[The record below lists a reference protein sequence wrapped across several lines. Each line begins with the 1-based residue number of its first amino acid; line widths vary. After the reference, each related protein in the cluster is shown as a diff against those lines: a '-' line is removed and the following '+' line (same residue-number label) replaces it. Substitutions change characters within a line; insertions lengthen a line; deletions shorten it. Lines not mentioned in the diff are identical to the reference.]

1 MSFQGMWRP
10 LRAGLAAAAALAA
23 VGVGGWQFGVID
35 ATRPPSMV
43 VLRTPPP
50 PTVEVDTARLVG
62 QPVHV
67 VLAQLRR
74 LGLEPRL
81 VWVTSGAHAPGTA
94 LSVQPGGRLLP
105 GTIAVVTAAAQF
117 VQQGDQNGGAGAE
130 PGGGGN
136 GGGDGG
142 GDGNGGGGGGPLT
155 NPPRVNFPLCWFG
168 PGPRSGANR
177 TTAFRPGILP
187 PAGKRG

>member
-1 MSFQGMWRP
+1 MP
-10 LRAGLAAAAALAA
+10 L
-23 VGVGGWQFGVID
+23 
-35 ATRPPSMV
+35 
-43 VLRTPPP
+43 
-50 PTVEVDTARLVG
+50 ARLAWSF
-62 QPVHV
+62 PERHH
-67 VLAQLRR
+67 RR
-74 LGLEPRL
+74 PSRWTPRDWSANQSTSCSRNSAGSAWSPRL

-142 GDGNGGGGGGPLT
+142 SDGNGGGGGGH
-155 NPPRVNFPLCWFG
+155 
-168 PGPRSGANR
+168 
-177 TTAFRPGILP
+177 
-187 PAGKRG
+187 